1 MKDVRLFVLV
11 LAGLSSGCGCGGAG
25 IGDGDGDGDGE
36 DGEGGEGD
44 DDGALSCD
52 EQLPARRVRRLSHA
66 EYDRTI
72 ADLVG
77 TDLGLS
83 AAFAPDNVVDGYTND
98 AGAAVV
104 SGLLAD
110 QYRVAAE
117 AIADDL
123 VADLGAVLPCDPTS
137 DGESE
142 CAEAFVLDFGRRAFR
157 RPLADEELAR
167 FLDLYAEVAAEDGFD
182 EGVRWTIA
190 AMLQAPGFVYRTE
203 LGEPQDDGTWRLTA
217 HEIAMELSYLVVGG
231 PPDAELSAA
240 ADEGALL
247 DREVLQSH
255 AERLLADARSGG
267 PMEAFVEAWLRT
279 AQLELVTRDEE
290 KFPEFTLDIRVA
302 MRGETR
308 RLVAETWSSGGTLAD
323 LLLADHT
330 FVTDALA
337 AFYGIAPGDGEPDA
351 DGFRRADVG
360 EHYGGVLTHGSVLA
374 THALPLS
381 SSPIH
386 RGLLVRERLLCND
399 LPPPPPGV
407 VNAPP
412 EIRPGQ
418 STRERYAMHTADPAC
433 AGCHALIDPIGW
445 GFEHYDAIGR
455 WRADDDGVA
464 VDASGEITG
473 ATAEPIVFDGASELA
488 AGLAVAPEIRAC
500 YAHQW
505 STYVLGGVVEDPG
518 LACMAE
524 AVDAGLAD
532 AEGRLDAAVLALV
545 ATPGFTTRRDDDAV
559 PPMPTDDD
567 GDAGESDDGGEASTA
582 AADESS
588 SGGAPPTD
596 PDLEITIVQTGS
608 WAEGECN
615 EVTVT
620 NVSDAAVDWQVTFT
634 LMGTITTVWN
644 AVATPDGADTI
655 FSGAEHNATIAAAAS
670 AGFGYCLMY

>member
-1 MKDVRLFVLV
+1 MKRVVLGV
-11 LAGLSSGCGCGGAG
+11 VASLLGGCGCGSGSG
-25 IGDGDGDGDGE
+25 GSGGDGDGDGSADDDGT
-36 DGEGGEGD
+36 GGD

-72 ADLVG
+72 AELVG
-77 TDLGLS
+77 TDLGLA

-98 AGAAVV
+98 ATASVV

-117 AIADDL
+117 TIADDL
-123 VADLGAVLPCDPTS
+123 VADLDAVLPCDPAS
-137 DGESE
+137 AGEAE

-167 FLDLYAEVAAEDGFD
+167 FLDLYTEVAAEDGFA

-217 HEIAMELSYLVVGG
+217 HEIAAELSYLVIGG
-231 PPDAELSAA
+231 PPDAELAA
-240 ADEGALL
+240 DADEGALL
-247 DREVLQSH
+247 DPEVLQAH
-255 AERLLADARSGG
+255 AERLLADARSSG
-267 PMEAFVEAWLRT
+267 PMQAFVETWLRT

-290 KFPEFTLDIRVA
+290 KFPEFTLDIRLA

-308 RLVAETWSSGGTLAD
+308 RLVADTWGSGGTLAD

-337 AFYGIAPGDGEPDA
+337 AFYGIAPGDGEADG
-351 DGFRRADVG
+351 DGFRRAAVG

-374 THALPLS
+374 THALPQS

-412 EIRPGQ
+412 EILPGQ

-433 AGCHALIDPIGW
+433 AGCHALIDPIGF
-445 GFEHYDAIGR
+445 GFEHYDAVGR

-473 ATAEPIVFDGASELA
+473 ATAEPIVFDGVGELA
-488 AGLAVAPEIRAC
+488 AALAEASEIRAC

-505 STYVLGGVVEDPG
+505 STYVLGGVVADPG

-524 AVDAGLAD
+524 AVDAGIAD
-532 AEGRLDAAVLALV
+532 ADGRLDAAVLALV
-545 ATPGFTTRRDDDAV
+545 ATPGFTTRRDDDAM
-559 PPMPTDDD
+559 PPTPTDDD
-567 GDAGESDDGGEASTA
+567 GGDETDDGGDVSTG
-582 AADESS
+582 AADEST
-588 SGGAPPTD
+588 SGGTPTD
-596 PDLEITIVQTGS
+596 PDLEVTVVQTGS

-620 NVSDAAVDWQVTFT
+620 NVSDAAVDWQVRFT
-634 LMGTITTVWN
+634 LMGSITTVWN
-644 AVATPDGADTI
+644 AVATPDGEDTI
-655 FSGAEHNATIAAAAS
+655 FAGAEHNATIQPAAS